1 MHFNKVSLVIE
12 NNSAFPSIAVRLVN
26 KDGITEVDSAT
37 LFAKGRH
44 VLFALPGAFTGTCSE
59 LHLPGYVM
67 AADELKANGIER
79 IVCLTVNDPAVVKAW
94 GEASNAMDTVEFIA
108 DGNADLTK
116 ALGIDRDLSVAAM
129 GTRAA
134 RSAFVIKDGIVEAA
148 FTEHKPGV
156 VTSSGAP
163 AIIEFLKV

>member
-1 MHFNKVSLVIE
+1 MIE
-12 NNSAFPSIAVRLVN
+12 SGASIPSAAIRLVN
-26 KDGITEVDSAT
+26 KDGESESDSAA
-37 LFAKGRH
+37 LFANGRH
-44 VLFALPGAFTGTCSE
+44 ILFALPGAFTGTCSE

-67 AADELKANGIER
+67 AHDDLKALGIDR
-79 IVCLTVNDPAVVKAW
+79 VVCLTVNDPAVVKAW
-94 GEASNAMDTVEFIA
+94 GEAAAALDTVEFIA
-108 DGNADLTK
+108 DGNAELTK
-116 ALGIDRDLSVAAM
+116 ALGIDRDLSGAAM

-163 AIIEFLKV
+163 AIIEFLKN